1 MWFFQSSRNCGSV
14 RRCEAWPPGEN
25 AFGAVRR
32 PAVETPGSSGLR
44 IVPRFPFAVPK
55 KAGLEYLCFGQMIKA
70 NVGNIVLRV
79 SKASSDSI
87 MLKCMRKQVGA
98 MVLEVFFR

>member
-1 MWFFQSSRNCGSV
+1 M
-14 RRCEAWPPGEN
+14 
-25 AFGAVRR
+25 
-32 PAVETPGSSGLR
+32 
-44 IVPRFPFAVPK
+44 PK

-87 MLKCMRKQVGA
+87 MLKCMRKQVGGWCWKFFLGKFLVGRKGGNGDMSTLTLA
-98 MVLEVFFR
+98 PLEN